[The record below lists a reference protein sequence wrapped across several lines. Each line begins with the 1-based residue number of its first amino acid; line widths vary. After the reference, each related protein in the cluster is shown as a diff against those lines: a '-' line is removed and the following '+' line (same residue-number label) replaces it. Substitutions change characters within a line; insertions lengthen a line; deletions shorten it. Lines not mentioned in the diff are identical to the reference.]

1 MRLAK
6 VPVVRWILCIGAV
19 GIASLLA
26 VGAPIMPGATKLPG
40 HVRSL
45 AKIDRIRLVI
55 DPIPPHLADAG
66 ITRSSIRERAA
77 GLLENYEIALD
88 DKSEDLPELHLVL
101 IEITETDV
109 ADAIAYLLGVQLH
122 QTVRIPRLNESV
134 RVPTYSHIGGGLEA
148 RSKVEDSVRTVVDT
162 MIKIFGN
169 NARQATQAFERR

>member
-1 MRLAK
+1 
-6 VPVVRWILCIGAV
+6 
-19 GIASLLA
+19 
-26 VGAPIMPGATKLPG
+26 MPGATKLPG

-88 DKSEDLPELHLVL
+88 DKSEDLPQLHLVL

-109 ADAIAYLLGVQLH
+109 ADAIAIALTH
-122 QTVRIPRLNESV
+122 IRRLN
-134 RVPTYSHIGGGLEA
+134 PKTG
-148 RSKVEDSVRTVVDT
+148 
-162 MIKIFGN
+162 
-169 NARQATQAFERR
+169 